1 MAATMETRDD
11 TRDAR
16 MTTGLPTRPGEK
28 IAEVAAGGSIAE
40 VLAGAAGIVLGILGL
55 AGVYPAYLLP
65 IGIIVLGAALL
76 FEGASIV
83 NRYRRVIRL
92 ASAAGSD
99 ANAGGMRIE
108 MLGGIAAIVLGILAL
123 IQIAPLVLSSV
134 AAIVF
139 GGAILLGSS
148 AMGRLS
154 HLEGQYRGWDD
165 ATQEMA
171 RDTAQAAS
179 GLQVLVGIGTIVLG
193 ILAVIGIATE
203 ILCLVTLLCVGGA
216 VVLSAAALGTRM
228 LTFLNR

>member
-92 ASAAGSD
+92 ASVTGSD
-99 ANAGGMRIE
+99 ANGGMRIE